1 MNPTIPSWVT
11 VLSALLTP
19 AIALSVALI
28 AYRQWRTAQNR
39 LKLDLFDR
47 CLAIHTE
54 ALEIISKVAS
64 NTIEPTDLT
73 KFEPAARQ
81 ARWLLDEEVERYFKK
96 EFIPKVT
103 DHIAE
108 RLGAYP
114 LTREL
119 SMWIMAQEDAL
130 DAKFD
135 RFLKIK
141 A

>member
-1 MNPTIPSWVT
+1 MSPTIPSWVT
-11 VLSALLTP
+11 VLSAMLTP
-19 AIALSVALI
+19 AVALSVAFI

-54 ALEIISKVAS
+54 ALEIISKVAV
-64 NTIEPTDLT
+64 NTIETTDLT
-73 KFEPAARQ
+73 NFEPAARQ
-81 ARWLLDEEVERYFKK
+81 ARWLLDEEVELYFRK
-96 EFIPKVT
+96 EFIPKVVELL
-103 DHIAE
+103 AE
-108 RLGAYP
+108 YSRRSP
-114 LTREL
+114 DTKEL
-119 SMWIMAQEDAL
+119 FMWILAQEDVL

>member
-1 MNPTIPSWVT
+1 MSPTIPSWVT
-11 VLSALLTP
+11 VLSAMLTP
-19 AIALSVALI
+19 AVALSVAFI

-54 ALEIISKVAS
+54 ALEIISKVAV
-64 NTIEPTDLT
+64 NTIETTDLT
-73 KFEPAARQ
+73 NFEPAARQ
-81 ARWLLDEEVERYFKK
+81 ARWLLDEEVELYFRK
-96 EFIPKVT
+96 EFIPKVV
-103 DHIAE
+103 
-108 RLGAYP
+108 
-114 LTREL
+114 EL
-119 SMWIMAQEDAL
+119 LMEYSRRSPDTKELFMWILAQEDVL